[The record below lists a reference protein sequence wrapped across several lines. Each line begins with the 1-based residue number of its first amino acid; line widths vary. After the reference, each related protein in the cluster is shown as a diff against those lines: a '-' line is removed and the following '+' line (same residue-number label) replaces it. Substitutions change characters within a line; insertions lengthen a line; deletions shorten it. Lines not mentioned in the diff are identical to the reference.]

1 MPDLSGS
8 EAGLSL
14 KPMKTRT
21 WMLLGS
27 LLMLSAVA
35 QAHERTPAK
44 PAAIKLA
51 TQPKFESRDSSAQEV
66 IRATVAESP
75 QTACENSATQEP
87 PAENTRAPANKPIK
101 DTPAPRRARRV
112 GCDSFQCVARATG
125 RPATSALVLKRSPV

>member
-14 KPMKTRT
+14 KAMKTRT

-44 PAAIKLA
+44 PAAIELA
-51 TQPKFESRDSSAQEV
+51 TQPKFELGDSSAQEV

-75 QTACENSATQEP
+75 QTACENRATQEP

-101 DTPAPRRARRV
+101 ATPAPRRARRV
-112 GCDSFQCVARATG
+112 GCDSFHCVARATS
-125 RPATSALVLKRSPV
+125 RPAAGALVLARSPV